1 MYRQVAHRR
10 GFAFSSFLLWI
21 SISVAK
27 CFAIQSRGTT
37 LQKTSSLPFRSGFSL
52 RIVPPKITALK
63 AHLDG
68 NDSNMFHRRSVI
80 QTLVSSASSIVIPS
94 LTSLQPCYADDTV
107 TPRNT
112 FSISFVSNSI
122 DLPLGLLESRV
133 LENVMSPPTY
143 GMEGADVFYP
153 SWLAGTWNVASTTTS
168 VEAPCGQPLFGAKAM
183 YAAAQA
189 DVGTTLHYESRF
201 IDLGTDASGNSVIAD
216 RAFNIESIAMAAV
229 GTKSVLDMTLVT
241 PNKVSVI
248 LAPPG
253 APNLVKID
261 LLTLN
266 RRQEEPD
273 ASHFH
278 CSEVVREILSPIGN
292 RDAKT
297 ALKAPIL
304 KEVETTS
311 LYQLIVDPKTKVES
325 IKCRQRSA
333 SYLVP
338 SQDNPTLFRMW
349 EMSQGKPVDVR
360 FFDVLYTR
368 KKD

>member
-1 MYRQVAHRR
+1 LRHNLRYGIRCSFGYDSLAVSGQALRAQVDGYDSQMFDRR
-10 GFAFSSFLLWI
+10 SALHSLVAVTSSFLLPTLSWNQPC
-21 SISVAK
+21 SALSTSPDSV
-27 CFAIQSRGTT
+27 
-37 LQKTSSLPFRSGFSL
+37 SLPS
-52 RIVPPKITALK
+52 
-63 AHLDG
+63 
-68 NDSNMFHRRSVI
+68 
-80 QTLVSSASSIVIPS
+80 
-94 LTSLQPCYADDTV
+94 
-107 TPRNT
+107 
-112 FSISFVSNSI
+112 
-122 DLPLGLLESRV
+122 GLLESRV
-133 LENVMSPPTY
+133 LENVLSPPTY
-143 GMEGADVFYP
+143 GMEGPDIFYP
-153 SWLAGTWNVASTTTS
+153 SWLAGTWNVASTTTV
-168 VEAPCGQPLFGAKAM
+168 VEAPCGEALFGAKAM

-189 DVGTTLHYESRF
+189 DVGTTLNYESRF
-201 IDLGTDASGNSVIAD
+201 IETKTDPLRNYVIAD
-216 RAFNIESIAMAAV
+216 RAFNIQSIAMAAV
-229 GTKSVLDMTLVT
+229 GPKSVLDMSLIT

-273 ASHFH
+273 DTHFY

-297 ALKAPIL
+297 ALKSPIL

-311 LYQLIVDPKTKVES
+311 LYQRVLDPKSKNEIV
-325 IKCRQRSA
+325 KCRQRSA

-360 FFDVLYTR
+360 FFDVTYTR
-368 KKD
+368 KKE

>member
-1 MYRQVAHRR
+1 MATCFVVPSLPTIHERTVWHRR
-10 GFAFSSFLLWI
+10 LSRSPFV
-21 SISVAK
+21 SVQ
-27 CFAIQSRGTT
+27 I
-37 LQKTSSLPFRSGFSL
+37 L
-52 RIVPPKITALK
+52 RAQVDGLES
-63 AHLDG
+63 HL
-68 NDSNMFHRRSVI
+68 FHRRSAI
-80 QTLVSSASSIVIPS
+80 SSMIASTCSVLLPS
-94 LTSLQPCYADDTV
+94 LVWNQPCSALSTV
-107 TPRNT
+107 PD
-112 FSISFVSNSI
+112 SVSFPS
-122 DLPLGLLESRV
+122 GLLESRV
-133 LENVMSPPTY
+133 LEDVLSPPTY
-143 GMEGADVFYP
+143 GMEGPDIFYP
-153 SWLAGTWNVASTTTS
+153 SWFAGTWSVASTTTS
-168 VEAPCGQPLFGAKAM
+168 VEAPCGEVLFGAKAM

-189 DVGTTLHYESRF
+189 DVGTTLNYESRF
-201 IDLGTDASGNSVIAD
+201 IEVGADPALNSVIAD
-216 RAFNIESIAMAAV
+216 RTFNIQSIAIAAV
-229 GTKSVLDMTLVT
+229 GPNSVLDMTLVT

-273 ASHFH
+273 DTHFH

-297 ALKAPIL
+297 ALKSPIL

-311 LYQLIVDPKTKVES
+311 LYQRTYDPKSKNET

-349 EMSQGKPVDVR
+349 ELSQGKPVDVR
-360 FFDVLYTR
+360 FFDVIYTR
-368 KKD
+368 KRE